1 MNNGQ
6 SKTGPSILVS
16 GTIELSNSHGFLSTT
31 QYIMLNFFF
40 YLSIVYCLVGLIW
53 VFNLRRFLNI
63 SIQHYVSCLLLLSTL
78 ECLFSFFDL
87 WKLNLD
93 GKTSIFLGMAVMLI
107 TSLRLAAS
115 RLVVLVLCLGY
126 GIVMNTLEK
135 YSQSIGILTFLLFV
149 SSCCNYTV
157 EVIN

>member
-1 MNNGQ
+1 
-6 SKTGPSILVS
+6 
-16 GTIELSNSHGFLSTT
+16 
-31 QYIMLNFFF
+31 MLHFYF
-40 YLSIVYCLVGLIW
+40 YLIIVYSVVDLVWLL
-53 VFNLRRFLNI
+53 NLRRFLNI

-93 GKTSIFLGMAVMLI
+93 GKTSIFLGIAVMLI

-135 YSQSIGILTFLLFV
+135 YSQAIGILTFLLFV
-149 SSCCNYTV
+149 ASSCNCTV